1 MNKQTPNHFPII
13 FLTGRPAA
21 GKSEIIDYLKNCST
35 GERLSRFHI
44 ADFIEIDDFPMLWTW
59 FEEDALLERMGK
71 QRLHTDKEGY
81 FKYPYLWNLLIE
93 RIDMEYKKLLT
104 DNKGF
109 ETGGTAILEF
119 ARGSEHGGFKDAF
132 DHFTRKVLEAGA
144 VLYIDVSFEESLR
157 KNRRRFNPDKPHS
170 ILEHGLPDEKL
181 KEMYEKSD
189 WKDFSSKDDSFLT
202 VNTVK
207 IPYAVFNNHDD
218 VTTKGGDFL
227 GDRLEKTLNKLWDL
241 KKIK

>member
-1 MNKQTPNHFPII
+1 MNNHFPII

-35 GERLSRFHI
+35 EERLSRFHI

-71 QRLHTDKEGY
+71 PRLHSDREGY

-93 RIDMEYKKLLT
+93 RIDMEYKKVLT
-104 DNKGF
+104 DKKDFKERN
-109 ETGGTAILEF
+109 TAILEF
-119 ARGSEHGGFKDAF
+119 ARGSQHGGFKEAF
-132 DHFTRKVLEAGA
+132 SHFTKEVLEAGA
-144 VLYIDVSFEESLR
+144 ALYIDVSFEESLR

-170 ILEHGLPDEKL
+170 ILEHGLPDAKL
-181 KEMYEKSD
+181 KGMYEKSD
-189 WKDFSSKDDSFLT
+189 WKNFSAGNDSILT
-202 VNTVK
+202 VNDVK
-207 IPYAVFNNHDD
+207 IPYAVFNNEDD

-227 GDRLEKTLNKLWDL
+227 GDRLENVLNKLWEL
-241 KKIK
+241 HKLR